1 VTSEDEQADHT
12 RVHHL
17 RATRALWKAY
27 GQVVKRQFG
36 TDRAPHLVAYM
47 RRTVARY
54 GDAEDLA
61 LLRQDR
67 AETKARRARKGGRPP
82 RRDL

>member
-1 VTSEDEQADHT
+1 MADEDDHT

-17 RATRALWKAY
+17 RATRALWLAY
-27 GQVVKRQFG
+27 GRVVKRQFG
-36 TDRAPHLVAYM
+36 SDRAPHLVAYM

-82 RRDL
+82 QRDL